1 MALDPNK
8 KFLYFNKD
16 ASSTESDESL
26 CFPVSKFIGIETQ
39 TSSILDFYF
48 EGSKG
53 VDATTVQV
61 FHAQHAYVKTFM
73 SSLVD
78 EINFGEKAFIK
89 VYDHAER
96 TTHPSDVSINMVTDL
111 PPVFTLEDAT
121 IDLGTVLSVENGG
134 TGAST
139 LTDNGVLF
147 GNGTSAISAVGL
159 SSNGV
164 ILVGGSTPSTVHP
177 LALAGSGLDATY
189 GNGTLALNVETL
201 NQDTTGSAATLTT
214 ARAINGVDFDGSAAI
229 TVTAAG
235 STLSDTVTVAKGGTG
250 ATSLTADGVLFGNG
264 TSAISAVDLSTNG
277 NIIVGGSTP
286 AVVTGANL
294 AGSGLA
300 ATVGNGTLVLAV
312 ETLNQN
318 TTGSAAT
325 LTTARAINGV
335 DFDGSAPITVTAAG
349 STLSDTVTVAKGGTG
364 ATTFTSGH
372 ILRGNGTSALT
383 SNSDLMFDGNNL
395 TIQSNTSEKPVVS
408 LNSTNSDAE
417 APVLQFMKGTAG
429 ADGDDLGKINFEG
442 FDPDGNQHIFA
453 QALGEIVVAANGSEE
468 GKLTLN
474 VASHDAELQPGLI
487 LASGNAEDEVDV
499 TIGNG
504 ATSVVTVPGS
514 MSIGDAND
522 TFTIDT
528 GAAGATTLTTT
539 DTSAAAAHFEIAADG
554 NITLDAEGDVVLE
567 ADDITI
573 STRSITHTNT
583 QTDHGTSYTIQSTT
597 DSAAVKNILQFSKDK
612 GAAGADDDIV
622 GEIQF
627 QSDNSAQELLHFA
640 KIQAEVKTAADTDEA
655 GRLNLQVATSNGS
668 TSALQDGVILSGHG
682 TSDIIDTTIGY
693 GASSTTTIA
702 GDLKVNGTDIYG
714 PTDGDLQ
721 LRSDGNIALFLD
733 GDGDESS
740 QFQVINDAS
749 GPIFTVTEAGVGA
762 LNNQTIVTG
771 GKIAVAS
778 EAQAPI
784 GMHIARRTITTAEA
798 NAMNSTPI
806 QLIPARGANTVI
818 EISNVIARVDRA
830 ATQTNS
836 AADMNLHYADKEPGT
851 YGSSSICHFR
861 RFAYNET
868 TDVVERRVIAETT
881 SALTLTED
889 VNKAVEVSFDAATT
903 TNCFTSIDMYVT
915 YYVIDIS

>member
-1 MALDPNK
+1 
-8 KFLYFNKD
+8 
-16 ASSTESDESL
+16 
-26 CFPVSKFIGIETQ
+26 
-39 TSSILDFYF
+39 SILDFYF

-96 TTHPSDVSINMVTDL
+96 NTHPSDVSINMVTDL

-147 GNGTSAISAVGL
+147 GNGTSAISTVGL
-159 SSNGV
+159 STNGV
-164 ILVGGSTPSTVHP
+164 ILVGGSAPSAVHP

-189 GNGTLALNVETL
+189 GDGTLALNVETL

-300 ATVGNGTLVLAV
+300 ATVGNGTLVLDV

-395 TIQSNTSEKPVVS
+395 TIQSSTSEKPAVS

-504 ATSVVTVPGS
+504 ATS
-514 MSIGDAND
+514 
-522 TFTIDT
+522 
-528 GAAGATTLTTT
+528 
-539 DTSAAAAHFEIAADG
+539 
-554 NITLDAEGDVVLE
+554 
-567 ADDITI
+567 
-573 STRSITHTNT
+573 
-583 QTDHGTSYTIQSTT
+583 
-597 DSAAVKNILQFSKDK
+597 
-612 GAAGADDDIV
+612 
-622 GEIQF
+622 
-627 QSDNSAQELLHFA
+627 
-640 KIQAEVKTAADTDEA
+640 
-655 GRLNLQVATSNGS
+655 
-668 TSALQDGVILSGHG
+668 
-682 TSDIIDTTIGY
+682 
-693 GASSTTTIA
+693 TTTIA
-702 GDLKVNGTDIYG
+702 GDLSVTTGLI
-714 PTDGDLQ
+714 
-721 LRSDGNIALFLD
+721 LD
-733 GDGDESS
+733 SVDVTTVQTSAES
-740 QFQVINDAS
+740 FADNDTS
-749 GPIFTVTEAGVGA
+749 LMT
-762 LNNQTIVTG
+762 
-771 GKIAVAS
+771 
-778 EAQAPI
+778 
-784 GMHIARRTITTAEA
+784 
-798 NAMNSTPI
+798 
-806 QLIPARGANTVI
+806 
-818 EISNVIARVDRA
+818 
-830 ATQTNS
+830 S
-836 AADMNLHYADKEPGT
+836 AA
-851 YGSSSICHFR
+851 
-861 RFAYNET
+861 
-868 TDVVERRVIAETT
+868 
-881 SALTLTED
+881 
-889 VNKAVEVSFDAATT
+889 
-903 TNCFTSIDMYVT
+903 
-915 YYVIDIS
+915 

>member
-1 MALDPNK
+1 M
-8 KFLYFNKD
+8 
-16 ASSTESDESL
+16 
-26 CFPVSKFIGIETQ
+26 
-39 TSSILDFYF
+39 
-48 EGSKG
+48 
-53 VDATTVQV
+53 
-61 FHAQHAYVKTFM
+61 
-73 SSLVD
+73 
-78 EINFGEKAFIK
+78 
-89 VYDHAER
+89 
-96 TTHPSDVSINMVTDL
+96 
-111 PPVFTLEDAT
+111 
-121 IDLGTVLSVENGG
+121 
-134 TGAST
+134 
-139 LTDNGVLF
+139 
-147 GNGTSAISAVGL
+147 
-159 SSNGV
+159 
-164 ILVGGSTPSTVHP
+164 
-177 LALAGSGLDATY
+177 
-189 GNGTLALNVETL
+189 
-201 NQDTTGSAATLTT
+201 
-214 ARAINGVDFDGSAAI
+214 
-229 TVTAAG
+229 
-235 STLSDTVTVAKGGTG
+235 
-250 ATSLTADGVLFGNG
+250 
-264 TSAISAVDLSTNG
+264 
-277 NIIVGGSTP
+277 
-286 AVVTGANL
+286 VTGANL

-504 ATSVVTVPGS
+504 ATS
-514 MSIGDAND
+514 
-522 TFTIDT
+522 
-528 GAAGATTLTTT
+528 
-539 DTSAAAAHFEIAADG
+539 
-554 NITLDAEGDVVLE
+554 
-567 ADDITI
+567 
-573 STRSITHTNT
+573 
-583 QTDHGTSYTIQSTT
+583 
-597 DSAAVKNILQFSKDK
+597 
-612 GAAGADDDIV
+612 
-622 GEIQF
+622 
-627 QSDNSAQELLHFA
+627 
-640 KIQAEVKTAADTDEA
+640 
-655 GRLNLQVATSNGS
+655 
-668 TSALQDGVILSGHG
+668 
-682 TSDIIDTTIGY
+682 
-693 GASSTTTIA
+693 TTTIA

-714 PTDGDLQ
+714 PTDGDLN

-762 LNNQTIVTG
+762 LNGEYIVTG
-771 GKIAVAS
+771 GKVNVAS

-784 GMHIARRTITTAEA
+784 GMQIARRTITTAEA

-806 QLIPARGANTVI
+806 ELIPAQGANTII

-915 YYVIDIS
+915 YFVIDIS